1 MKIFITGATGYI
13 GSAVALDLRA
23 HGHEVS
29 ALVRRGRDTSALR
42 NAGVKIVEC
51 DLGSILDKL
60 AEIEDHE
67 VFVHTAQSMDANK
80 VLNDENAIEA
90 LTRFRDGG
98 RYFIY
103 TSGVWVLGNA
113 GPAVDDEAMPPEPI
127 ELVAWRPKHERFVIE
142 ASREGFAT
150 AVIRPGCVY
159 GRGQSMLRPWFEAAR
174 DGKPLEIV
182 GDGTNHWALVDLG
195 DLVDCYRLA
204 IEQRASGILHAVDD
218 SRPTLRQMAEAI
230 VASKKSGS
238 TITTIAPEAARAA
251 MGGFAD
257 ALMLDQHVSSA
268 WTRLHLGWSPKR
280 EFLSSVG
287 EQWREFA

>member
-13 GSAVALDLRA
+13 GSAVAHDLRA
-23 HGHEVS
+23 HGHEVT

-42 NAGVKIVEC
+42 AAGVTIVEG
-51 DLGSILDKL
+51 DLGTILDKL

-67 VFVHTAQSMDANK
+67 VYVHTAQSNDANK
-80 VLNDENAIEA
+80 VLNDENAVEA

-103 TSGVWVLGNA
+103 TSGVWVLGSA

-127 ELVAWRPKHERFVIE
+127 ALVAWRPKHERFVLD
-142 ASREGFAT
+142 ASRDGFTT
-150 AVIRPGCVY
+150 AVIRPGCIY

-182 GDGTNHWALVDLG
+182 GDGANHWALVDLG

-218 SRPTLRQMAEAI
+218 SRPTLRQMADAI
-230 VASKKSGS
+230 VDAKRSASA
-238 TITTIAPEAARAA
+238 ITTIAPDAARAA
-251 MGGFAD
+251 MGGYAD
-257 ALMLDQHVSSA
+257 ALMLDQRVSSA
-268 WTRLHLGWSPKR
+268 WTRQHLGWSPKR
-280 EFLSSVG
+280 EFMSSVG
-287 EQWREFA
+287 EQWREFG

>member
-1 MKIFITGATGYI
+1 MKIFITGATGYV
-13 GSAVALDLRA
+13 GSAVAFDLRA
-23 HGHEVS
+23 HGHDVS
-29 ALVRRGRDTSALR
+29 ALVRRGRDTTALR
-42 NAGVKIVEC
+42 SAGVNVIEG

-60 AEIEDHE
+60 AEIEDNE
-67 VFVHTAQSMDANK
+67 IYVHAAQSQDADK
-80 VLNDENAIEA
+80 VMNDENAVEA

-103 TSGVWVLGNA
+103 TSGVWVLGSA

-127 ELVAWRPKHERFVIE
+127 ELVKWRPGHERIVLD
-142 ASREGFAT
+142 AARDGFAT

-159 GRGQSMLRPWFEAAR
+159 GGSQSMLRPWFEAAR
-174 DGKPLEIV
+174 DGRPLEIV
-182 GDGTNHWALVDLG
+182 GDGKNHWALVDLR

-218 SRPTLRQMAEAI
+218 SRVTLREMADAI
-230 VASKKSGS
+230 IKGKSS
-238 TITTIAPEAARAA
+238 SSSITTIAPDAARAA

-257 ALMLDQHVSSA
+257 ALMLDQNVSSA
-268 WTRLHLGWSPKR
+268 WTRQHLGWSPRR

-287 EQWREFA
+287 EQWEEFG

>member
-23 HGHEVS
+23 RGHEVT
-29 ALVRRGRDTSALR
+29 ALVRAGRDASALR
-42 NAGVKIVEC
+42 EAGVKLVAG

-67 VFVHTAQSMDANK
+67 VYVHTAQSMDAAK
-80 VLNDENAIEA
+80 VQNDENAIEA

-127 ELVAWRPKHERFVIE
+127 ELVAWRPKHERFVLD
-142 ASREGFAT
+142 AARDGFTT

-159 GRGQSMLRPWFEAAR
+159 GRSQSLLRPWFEAAR

-182 GDGTNHWALVDLG
+182 GDGWNRWAMIDLG
-195 DLVDCYRLA
+195 DLVDCYRMA
-204 IEQRASGILHAVDD
+204 IEQRAAGILHAVDD
-218 SRPTLRQMAEAI
+218 TRASLNEIARAI
-230 VASKKSGS
+230 VAAKGS
-238 TITTIAPEAARAA
+238 PSAISHVDPEAARGQ
-251 MGGFAD
+251 MGSFAD
-257 ALMLDQHVSSA
+257 ALMLDQNVASA
-268 WTRLHLGWSPKR
+268 WTRQHLGWAPKR
-280 EFLSSVG
+280 EFIASVG
-287 EQWREFA
+287 EQWREFE

>member
-23 HGHEVS
+23 RGHEVT
-29 ALVRRGRDTSALR
+29 ALVRAGRSASALR
-42 NAGVKIVEC
+42 DAGIKLVEGT
-51 DLGSILDKL
+51 LGNILDKL
-60 AEIEDHE
+60 AEIEEHE
-67 VFVHTAQSMDANK
+67 VYVHAAQSQDADK
-80 VLNDENAIEA
+80 IQNDENAVEA

-127 ELVAWRPKHERFVIE
+127 ELVAWRPKHEHFVLE
-142 ASREGFAT
+142 ATRDDFAT

-159 GRGQSMLRPWFEAAR
+159 GRSQSMLRPWFEAAR
-174 DGKPLEIV
+174 DGRPVEIV
-182 GDGTNHWALVDLG
+182 GDGKNRWAMVDLG

-204 IEQRASGILHAVDD
+204 IEQRATGILHAVDD
-218 SRPTLRQMAEAI
+218 THATLREMADAI
-230 VASKKSGS
+230 IASKQS
-238 TITTIAPEAARAA
+238 TSAVTTIDPDAARKT

-257 ALMLDQHVSSA
+257 ALMIDQNVSSA
-268 WTRLHLGWSPKR
+268 WTRQHLGWSPKR
-280 EFLSSVG
+280 EFMASVRA
-287 EQWREFA
+287 QWKEFR